1 MLSGI
6 PKVAN
11 ATGAKMSTD
20 KPSAERARAL
30 VEARE
35 FLHKHYPPC
44 LGYPQCDG
52 DLPGEP
58 HEDNCPA
65 KDRKPK
71 KPAEL
76 LADYAALAVERERE
90 ECAKAMC
97 KQCADT
103 FFWSKAKLRGDAAI
117 WARDAERD

>member
-1 MLSGI
+1 M
-6 PKVAN
+6 
-11 ATGAKMSTD
+11 
-20 KPSAERARAL
+20 SAERARAL

-90 ECAKAMC
+90 ECAKATC
-97 KQCADT
+97 EQCRNNA
-103 FFWSKAKLRGDAAI
+103 WSDPVPDAGHKGRYIHVKLFNGQKAYCSASAI
-117 WARDAERD
+117 WARDAERG